1 MHLTYTNLFRP
12 HDNLGRSYFSYLHF
26 TDEENEAQRGSAI
39 GSRSHSLYVAELE
52 SESQAAGCR
61 ALALNH

>member
-1 MHLTYTNLFRP
+1 MHLTYTNLFRT
-12 HDNLGRSYFSYLHF
+12 HDNLGKRHYYYPHF
-26 TDEENEAQRGSAI
+26 TEGENEAQRGSVI